1 LKILSNVGSSADRAK
16 IREEYGRVVLDVLR
30 GSVKAPYDSYISEF
44 IDQLAVMMEKLNN
57 SDAETRNKFR
67 YGLSI
72 LTSPSNKPNIIRAKI
87 NAYYAYLVY
96 RGYVS
101 AYSVLKSKLVAGGE
115 SLYTWI
121 RMYRSLNI

>member
-1 LKILSNVGSSADRAK
+1 MGSSPEK
-16 IREEYGRVVLDVLR
+16 VNVRERYEKAVAEVLR
-30 GSVKAPYDSYISEF
+30 GNVKAPYDAYIDEF
-44 IDQLAVMMEKLNN
+44 IDQLVVMVEKLNN
-57 SDAETRNKFR
+57 SDMEVRNKFR
-67 YGLSI
+67 YGISI

-101 AYSVLKSKLVAGGE
+101 AYSVLKNKLVAGGE